1 MTLTTLMKLRKE
13 KVCHEQ
19 VNLVAALDS
28 AWQTTA
34 EALVWPTFAVTALR
48 ELGLKGFVSH

>member
-1 MTLTTLMKLRKE
+1 MKLRKE